1 MFFNSNKENLNDT
14 MKLLDDLK
22 LFLKSDI
29 NSLPLHKRAYQSQEN
44 QIVYDKICEIAS
56 IVKEQKED
64 EILMYGEVI
73 LSAEKLSDGYSND
86 RVTRRSNNRTLSY
99 LAKTL
104 NSMNQTIE
112 DSLKNIITILKEYD
126 DNNFSNHIDETLFRG
141 GELQSLIHSFNA
153 LRDKIVDI
161 LKQDKMFS
169 DSLGKLSNDLN
180 NSMNALS
187 TITDTQVEHI
197 ERISSS
203 INTASTN
210 IDSITEDANNMEKN
224 GHILKTTINSKKE
237 IATSTAL
244 SMDEINQATT
254 QVIDFIEVI
263 EQIAFQT
270 NILSLN
276 AAVEAATAGEAGK
289 GFAVV
294 AQEVRNLANKSADS
308 AKQIKELTQALSDKT
323 VKGKTSVEDMVN
335 GYEELDSNVSTT
347 LSLIEKVT
355 SQNELLRENIK
366 GIEKSAIDITKEIK
380 GGKSATNA
388 VKEVS
393 LEIDTI
399 SNKILDSIKD
409 KKF

>member
-1 MFFNSNKENLNDT
+1 MFFNNKDNLNDT

-22 LFLKSDI
+22 LFLKNEI
-29 NSLPLHKRAYQSQEN
+29 NSLNTEPTAYKSPEN
-44 QIVYDKICEIAS
+44 QIVFDKICEIS
-56 IVKEQKED
+56 QIVKEQKED

-86 RVTRRSNNRTLSY
+86 RITRRSNNRTLSY

-104 NSMNQTIE
+104 NSMNQKIE
-112 DSLKNIITILKEYD
+112 DSLKNIIHILEGY
-126 DNNFSNHIDETLFRG
+126 DNNDFTKHIDEGLFRG
-141 GELQSLIHSFNA
+141 GELQVLIQSFNT

-161 LKQDKMFS
+161 LEQDRSFS
-169 DSLGKLSNDLN
+169 DSLGKLSSDLN
-180 NSMNALS
+180 NSMEALS

-203 INTASTN
+203 INTASNN
-210 IDSITEDANNMEKN
+210 IDSITQDANNMEKN
-224 GHILKTTINSKKE
+224 GHILKSTINNKKE
-237 IATSTAL
+237 IAESTAL

-323 VKGKTSVEDMVN
+323 VKGKSSVEDMVN
-335 GYEELDSNVSTT
+335 GYEELDNNVSTT

-366 GIEKSAIDITKEIK
+366 GIEKSSIDITKEIK
-380 GGKSATNA
+380 SGKSASNA

-393 LEIDTI
+393 LEIDSI
-399 SNKILDSIKD
+399 SNKILDSLKD

>member
-1 MFFNSNKENLNDT
+1 MFFNRKKESLNDT
-14 MKLLDDLK
+14 VKLLDDLK
-22 LFLKSDI
+22 LFLKNDI
-29 NSLPLHKRAYQSQEN
+29 NSLSLQKVNYKDEEN
-44 QIVYDKICEIAS
+44 QIIYNKIYEIAN
-56 IVKEQKED
+56 IIKEQKED
-64 EILMYGEVI
+64 EILMYGEII

-86 RVTRRSNNRTLSY
+86 RVTRKSNNRTLSY

-104 NSMNQTIE
+104 NNMNQKIE
-112 DSLKNIITILKEYD
+112 KSLSEIIEILKEYD
-126 DNNFSNHIDETLFRG
+126 NNDFTRHIDETLFRG
-141 GELQSLIHSFNA
+141 GELKSLIYSFNT
-153 LRDKIVDI
+153 LRDKIVEI
-161 LKQDKMFS
+161 LKQDKLFS
-169 DSLGKLSNDLN
+169 DSLGKLSDDLKETI
-180 NSMNALS
+180 NSLDK
-187 TITDTQVEHI
+187 ITDTQVEHI
-197 ERISSS
+197 ENISSS

-210 IDSITEDANNMEKN
+210 IDSITEDANKMGQN

-244 SMDEINQATT
+244 SMNEINQATT

-308 AKQIKELTQALSDKT
+308 AKQIKELTQALNDKT
-323 VKGKTSVEDMVN
+323 MKGKSSVEDMVS
-335 GYEELDSNVSTT
+335 GYEELDKHVTKT
-347 LSLIEKVT
+347 LSLIDKVT

-366 GIEKSAIDITKEIK
+366 GIETSSIDITREIK
-380 GGKSATNA
+380 SGKNTTNA

-393 LEIDTI
+393 SQIDII
-399 SNKILDSIKD
+399 SNKILESVKD